1 MLIQNERIICIRVCP
16 FQMVSPLRFCPDPE
30 SEKIIWTQAAQTKTE
45 RAVSSLHV
53 TQLYL
58 FILILILFPFQ
69 EEEYLS
75 GFGME
80 GSAQYSG
87 YIDPGYGA
95 RSRLVDA
102 HAHSGA
108 GALGGPAAGHQAS
121 ITSEL
126 EGDKMVLKI
135 AKPPRDKDSLMSLT
149 WQCCSWMVTV
159 IIGSSLDN

>member
-1 MLIQNERIICIRVCP
+1 
-16 FQMVSPLRFCPDPE
+16 
-30 SEKIIWTQAAQTKTE
+30 
-45 RAVSSLHV
+45 
-53 TQLYL
+53 
-58 FILILILFPFQ
+58 
-69 EEEYLS
+69 
-75 GFGME
+75 ME

-87 YIDPGYGA
+87 YIDPSYGA

-102 HAHSGA
+102 HAHSSHGA
-108 GALGGPAAGHQAS
+108 GALGGPGAGHQAS

-159 IIGSSLDN
+159 IIGPMGEYSSKCEGGVISLFGQNSAK

>member
-1 MLIQNERIICIRVCP
+1 MLHN
-16 FQMVSPLRFCPDPE
+16 
-30 SEKIIWTQAAQTKTE
+30 
-45 RAVSSLHV
+45 
-53 TQLYL
+53 L
-58 FILILILFPFQ
+58 FIFIHFIFTFLYIFPFQ

-87 YIDPGYGA
+87 YIDPSYGA

-102 HAHSGA
+102 HAHSGHGA
-108 GALGGPAAGHQAS
+108 GALGGPGAGHQAS

-159 IIGSSLDN
+159 IIGTIESLSLRQHSLY

>member
-1 MLIQNERIICIRVCP
+1 ML
-16 FQMVSPLRFCPDPE
+16 
-30 SEKIIWTQAAQTKTE
+30 
-45 RAVSSLHV
+45 VSSFFKHFSK
-53 TQLYL
+53 L
-58 FILILILFPFQ
+58 FQFQ

-80 GSAQYSG
+80 GSQYSG

-102 HAHSGA
+102 HAHSGHGS
-108 GALGGPAAGHQAS
+108 GALGGPGAGHQAS

-159 IIGSSLDN
+159 IIGSSLDNWVIITEATESLLISDAQELTDSWLLFNN

>member
-1 MLIQNERIICIRVCP
+1 M
-16 FQMVSPLRFCPDPE
+16 F
-30 SEKIIWTQAAQTKTE
+30 
-45 RAVSSLHV
+45 
-53 TQLYL
+53 LY
-58 FILILILFPFQ
+58 IFPFQ

-87 YIDPGYGA
+87 YIDPSYGA

-102 HAHSGA
+102 HAHSGHSA
-108 GALGGPAAGHQAS
+108 GALGGPGAGHQAS

-159 IIGSSLDN
+159 IIGWTSSSDNWVIIITEAT

>member
-1 MLIQNERIICIRVCP
+1 
-16 FQMVSPLRFCPDPE
+16 
-30 SEKIIWTQAAQTKTE
+30 
-45 RAVSSLHV
+45 
-53 TQLYL
+53 
-58 FILILILFPFQ
+58 
-69 EEEYLS
+69 
-75 GFGME
+75 ME

-108 GALGGPAAGHQAS
+108 GALGGPGAGHQAS

-159 IIGSSLDN
+159 IIGSSLDNWVIITEATESLLISNAQELTDSLIIIQ